1 MGREPEVI
9 SVTDL
14 RNSTREVVENAHF
27 RNRRYV
33 VERAG
38 QPMVVVLGV
47 EEYHHLVAEKEDSGR
62 DTDSPRFTSWERAES
77 ECRG

>member
-38 QPMVVVLGV
+38 QPMVVIVGV
-47 EEYHHLVAEKEDSGR
+47 EDFQRMTMAVPHSESTVTGR
-62 DTDSPRFTSWERAES
+62 TSMPS
-77 ECRG
+77 L